1 MSGLPK
7 DRLLEL
13 LEHKRNDLAILE
25 HQATLD
31 GLSSWELQEL
41 DYLLQAVQHEI
52 TEIEERL
59 DEAS

>member
-13 LEHKRNDLAILE
+13 LDYKRQDLAILE
-25 HQATLD
+25 HQASLGHLD
-31 GLSSWELQEL
+31 AWELQEL
-41 DYLLQAVQHEI
+41 DYLLHAVQAEI
-52 TEIEERL
+52 TEIEGRL